1 MEDSISHTDAPNAF
15 RSNQLNELGQKIF
28 LDRYALK
35 DVSKRTLSVGDMVIV
50 CVDDK
55 TGQREIAIVRSM
67 EGNRVTV
74 ELQDSTTLD
83 RLIEHVSK
91 PIETAPEQMMERVAR
106 GIAAVEG
113 EQAEDWYHKFRWLL
127 DGWKFVPAGRILTA
141 AGTDQ
146 QLTFYNCMPPDQE
159 VLTADGYKPI
169 AEVSIG
175 EMVVTH
181 RNRLRRVLHKFERET
196 EEPIYTIKAK
206 KLGYDDLRVTGEH
219 KILAI
224 RSEWV
229 NAHKSRD
236 GLKLQQEP
244 QWIPARELKPGD
256 YLAMPYDGKER
267 PSSSVCIA
275 GYAEC
280 DELWWVGIESIETVD
295 YSGRVLDMEVE
306 EDHSFVSAGLVLSNC
321 YVVPSPKDSRRGIVE
336 TLSQMMEIM
345 SRGGGVGINVSSLRP
360 RHSYVK
366 GVNGRSSGSVSW
378 GALYSFVTG
387 LIEQGGCLTPDTMVF
402 TEEGL
407 LRLDE
412 IVRHEEKGWRDQN
425 LVVMTDEGQRASRQV
440 FNNGIADVLTV
451 STDMG
456 IELTGTPNHK
466 VKVMTDRG
474 PQWKQLS
481 ELQRG
486 DAIMIKLDQHA
497 GKQQE
502 LKKPDIKHH
511 NQDAVELPDVLDED
525 LAFFLGY
532 MAGDGFMTAREGDWR
547 LGVAVSHDSYLIEEM
562 PALIERLFRG
572 THVRVQQK
580 ENDASLNYII
590 SNRAVKEFLIINGL
604 AKTRSAEASIP
615 RLIRQSPPEVVAAF
629 LRGLLEADGSVSHGY
644 PMLVSVSKQLI
655 DETATLLIGLG
666 CPVKVEAQPSGKDHY
681 GDKQIWRLRV
691 HSFKG
696 LENWKAKIGCDPR
709 SRFAVCSNFEP
720 DLTREVSYR
729 LPHPQHW
736 IEPVLSA
743 MALPQIDHRA
753 TGQHIKAIDP
763 ALRRKLLRYLRG
775 DRNLTLS
782 AYAALARSHASFSEH
797 ARPIDDTWFV
807 YVKSVR
813 KAGQSLTLDLE
824 VDDNHTYIA
833 NGMVTHN
840 SRRGALM
847 LILNCWHPD
856 VLEFINSKRDMGKI
870 TNANI
875 SVGITDKF
883 MEAVHQDAD
892 WELVFPDTSDPD
904 YETSWDGNLEKWIAA
919 GKKINVYN
927 TVKARAVWNSIIE
940 SAWASAEPGVFFIE
954 RANKMSN
961 SWYYD
966 AGYLGCTNPC
976 VTGDT
981 LVSTPDGWKRADSI
995 KEGDYIATVLGSG
1008 VVETVEA
1015 HESVP
1020 VFKVTLS
1027 DGAVLRV
1034 TAAHRFHAIK
1044 RGDRV
1049 KGNRKFAQ
1057 IRLDRLEVGD
1067 YVRIAPAL
1075 IPENS
1080 VPDKPMGWLDREY
1093 GFILG
1098 ILLGDGCYTPKMLS
1112 QNRVEIAC
1120 DAREAEWIEM
1130 VEGIMHRAGAITVTQ
1145 KQGRDL
1151 QGDLT
1156 NSLSLKSN
1164 SRKGLASLVKNSL
1177 LSPAFSHEKDIPIEY
1192 INTNS
1197 DFLAGLLD
1205 GLWSTDGNVNLSGDH
1220 PLLRFKTS
1228 SEKLAQSV
1236 RRILLMFGIHGRI
1249 AHSQRAPHSI
1259 DGREIRNDRPV
1270 FEVIVSGSGIKTFA
1284 ERVGITHPQKADK
1297 LKQAQIEFALTGNTW
1312 AAQIKSIDPVGSE
1325 AVYDLYEPQSDTWI
1339 TDGVVNQGCGEQP
1352 LPGFGVCNLGAINLS
1367 KFVRDGDVAWDDL
1380 GEAVRCSVRFLDNV
1394 IDATPY
1400 FFDENF
1406 AQQKSERRVGLNTM
1420 GLAEMLIRLGIRYG
1434 SDESVAFIERL
1445 YLFIATESY
1454 RASSEIAAEKGSF
1467 SAFDADKFLQ
1477 SGYMQ
1482 TMPEE
1487 IRQMVREKGMR
1498 NVTLLTQ
1505 APNGCVTPD
1514 TLVFANGAL
1523 RPIATLGDADGEQWQ
1538 SISITTHSD
1547 TGSKSAD
1554 KFYVNG
1560 LREVAEITTA
1570 RGFRLAATLHHRV
1583 RVIDCDGSYEWRQ
1596 MGELQPGDTVVMAR
1610 GGLSHAAS
1618 PRLLPVPTEN
1628 QRVSLRLPD
1637 AMTTDLAELLGFYTG
1652 DGYLKDRRGLGIAV
1666 DARDEDVVGKLQ
1678 ELIGRVF
1685 DLDARIDDTG
1695 RNCLMVWAGSYF
1707 IPRWMRANGLA
1718 KSNAFDARIPEAVLA
1733 GGAQTVA
1740 AFLRGLFESDGSIS
1754 NGVVTFVT
1762 ASERLAGEVQIALL
1776 GLGIVSTRRSLEPG
1790 EGRYGES
1797 LRHEVRLLN
1806 SAEVLRFRE
1815 QVGFASKRKQ
1825 ALLDQC
1831 VDRGSRA
1838 DSIPSALLRKI
1849 YVESEGLP
1857 TGIRQEIASAIRCGM
1872 TQQRW
1877 RDLASENPAL
1887 GRLPSA
1893 HLLDGR
1899 LFFDSVASIDLNH
1912 SLTFDLSVPDT
1923 NTYVANGIVA
1933 HNTIGTMVGTSTG
1946 IEPFYFWSYYRKSRL
1961 GQHEERVGV
1970 MEEWQQ
1976 SHPKEELPQFFV
1988 TAMDLAPE
1996 EHVKVQAAIQRWVDS
2011 SISKCVTGDTLV
2023 LTANGLMPI
2032 EEISDMRQPDEF
2044 QSLEIEVITPSGIE
2058 KTDAFYYGGMRET
2071 RRVSLSFGYEI
2082 EGTLNHRVHVLN
2094 PDGSIGF
2101 ARFDDLAIGDTVVL
2115 YSGQKIFGPSGQTLP
2130 VYSGAWN
2137 TNAKSIR
2144 FPEKMSPELAY
2155 VLGCITSEG
2164 CIAQNFV
2171 SISNSDRSL
2180 LEKLSVLFEELFDL
2194 ESSIYEDK
2202 RRERL
2207 FSLQVNS
2214 RPLKNWLLN
2223 DLGLEAGAEN
2233 KIIPSCI
2240 LRASREEIEAFLRGL
2255 MLDAYMTLDGR
2266 MFGIGL
2272 ATRKLIRQLQ
2282 TLLLNFGVLSR
2293 MHRSAER
2300 AWALTVAGD
2309 SLDILATFIEFDDA
2323 WKAERLARRNE
2334 GRTIKRLNYSELMP
2348 SHLTAELR
2356 ISQLSSSKSLRS
2368 LYRGDTP
2375 EYQRA
2380 RISLNRGSRLSRET
2394 ASLLHEHFDD
2404 VGSDYADRFFEKD
2417 QSGCVYIQVEAV
2429 ERRVAEVFDLSV
2441 PGSHTFI
2448 ANGLGNHNTCNL
2460 PSSYT
2465 VDQTREVYEL
2475 LYRLGCKGGT
2485 IYRDGSRDVQVLNL
2499 KEEDKRVSEKAREET
2514 EAKIATDDSS
2524 EMVKSNGGLQP
2535 KVRPRP
2541 YKRRGYTVS
2550 KATPSGTAHI
2560 TMNEDEE
2567 GQPFEV
2573 FLEIGKA
2580 GSDIKAMAEAMG
2592 RLMSLILR
2600 MASPV
2605 SPIERVSEIVKQI
2618 TGIGGARSYGFGK
2631 RRVLSLPDAVG
2642 QALAENYMGVTS
2654 GSEEA
2659 GQGAEMGVE
2668 NAGAA
2673 TKQKEIA
2680 MHSASADLCPHCG
2693 DSAFVRIEGCQTCYA
2708 CGYSEC

>member
-1 MEDSISHTDAPNAF
+1 MATRSVGEIRKSNGQAMEEAISHTNAPDQS

-35 DVSKRTLSVGDMVIV
+35 DVTKRTLAVGDMVIV

-55 TGQREIAIVRSM
+55 TGQREIGTVRSM
-67 EGNRVTV
+67 EGSRVTV

-113 EQAEDWYHKFRWLL
+113 EQAEDWYHNFRWLL

-146 QLTFYNCMPPDQE
+146 QLTFYNCFAWETPVHTREGVFPIGSLRGEHDVLSEGGMFRPAVFQSYGKQYLWEVTLENGSRLFATADHQWVVTKPKGGTE
-159 VLTADGYKPI
+159 RVLTTELEGNRIPVNPRPKPI
-169 AEVSIG
+169 RDSHFVAGLNHGIVFGDGSMQKKGSAHVELFG
-175 EMVVTH
+175 EKQQIAPLLTGNAYTVHATG
-181 RNRLRRVLHKFERET
+181 RLPEHV
-196 EEPIYTIKAK
+196 
-206 KLGYDDLRVTGEH
+206 RVTGFPREYKGLPDADAPPSYWYGFVMGLIATDGYVDSRGH
-219 KILAI
+219 VMFHNRSREVLERIAEGMLHTGFVPGRIIETRRFSPFDGEEKPCYKLTILKA
-224 RSEWV
+224 SV
-229 NAHKSRD
+229 SPD
-236 GLKLQQEP
+236 DLL
-244 QWIPARELKPGD
+244 RELHRSHFVNSPEGHTATLKVISVKPTDRYEEVFCCVEMETHTITVGHG
-256 YLAMPYDGKER
+256 YLTGQ
-267 PSSSVCIA
+267 
-275 GYAEC
+275 
-280 DELWWVGIESIETVD
+280 
-295 YSGRVLDMEVE
+295 
-306 EDHSFVSAGLVLSNC
+306 C

-412 IVRHEEKGWRDQN
+412 IVRHEEKGWRDHR
-425 LVVMTDEGQRASRQV
+425 LVVMTDEGRRASRHA

-456 IELTGTPNHK
+456 VELTGTPNHK

-474 PQWKQLS
+474 QQWKELS
-481 ELQRG
+481 ELQSG
-486 DAIMIKLDQHA
+486 DAIIIKLGQHA
-497 GKQQE
+497 GKQQR

-511 NQDAVELPDVLDED
+511 NQDAVRLPDVLDEE

-532 MAGDGFMTAREGDWR
+532 MAGDGFMTSREGDWR
-547 LGVAVSHDSYLIEEM
+547 LGVAVSHNSYLIEEM
-562 PALIERLFRG
+562 PALIERLFSG
-572 THVRVQQK
+572 AEVRTQQK
-580 ENDASLNYII
+580 ENDASLTYIV

-604 AKTRSAEASIP
+604 AKTRSAKASIP
-615 RLIRQSPPEVVAAF
+615 RLIRQSPPQVVAAF
-629 LRGLLEADGSVSHGY
+629 LRGLFEADGGLSHGY
-644 PMLVSVSKQLI
+644 PMLTSSSKQLI

-666 CPVKVEAQPSGKDHY
+666 CPVKIEAQAAGEGHY

-696 LENWKAKIGCDPR
+696 LEKWKAMVGCNAR
-709 SRFAVCSNFEP
+709 SRFAVCSNFDPE
-720 DLTREVSYR
+720 LTREVSYR

-736 IEPVLSA
+736 IEPALSA
-743 MALPQIDHRA
+743 TALPQIDHRA
-753 TGQHIKAIDP
+753 MGQRIKSIDSK
-763 ALRRKLLRYLRG
+763 LRRKLLRYLRG
-775 DRNLTLS
+775 DRHLTLS
-782 AYAALARSHASFSEH
+782 VYVSLAQSHEAFAEYAK
-797 ARPIDDTWFV
+797 PVDDTWFV
-807 YVKSVR
+807 YVKGVR

-883 MEAVHQDAD
+883 MDAVHQDAD

-904 YETSWDGNLEKWIAA
+904 YETAWDGNLEKWIAA
-919 GKKINVYN
+919 GKKVNVYN
-927 TVKARAVWNSIIE
+927 TVKARTVWNSIIE

-966 AGYLGCTNPC
+966 TGYLGCTNPC

-981 LVSTPDGWKRADSI
+981 LVSVEQGYVPARCLQEGMKIRTPAGLKPIEKVFNNGPQRIYRIEFSDGGYLKCTADHKLKVVREKKYVWVPTSDL
-995 KEGDYIATVLGSG
+995 KEGDKVLIAANESFGSRRSLPA
-1008 VVETVEA
+1008 EA
-1015 HESVP
+1015 LEHIE
-1020 VFKVTLS
+1020 
-1027 DGAVLRV
+1027 
-1034 TAAHRFHAIK
+1034 K
-1044 RGDRV
+1044 RGL
-1049 KGNRKFAQ
+1049 N
-1057 IRLDRLEVGD
+1057 VGD
-1067 YVRIAPAL
+1067 YY
-1075 IPENS
+1075 
-1080 VPDKPMGWLDREY
+1080 DRNL
-1093 GFILG
+1093 GFAVG
-1098 ILLGDGCYTPKMLS
+1098 VVLGDGSFRKLD
-1112 QNRVEIAC
+1112 NRNSHAYQCSISFGAHEEAWFNHFVSLMERMNIHTHQTLVEKQIPRSDGTVVA
-1120 DAREAEWIEM
+1120 
-1130 VEGIMHRAGAITVTQ
+1130 HRAIRLECYKLATLLAKVGLEPNIKGPQ
-1145 KQGRDL
+1145 KTLPTDFM
-1151 QGDLT
+1151 
-1156 NSLSLKSN
+1156 
-1164 SRKGLASLVKNSL
+1164 AM
-1177 LSPAFSHEKDIPIEY
+1177 EKE
-1192 INTNS
+1192 
-1197 DFLAGLLD
+1197 FLAGVLD
-1205 GLWSTDGNVNLSGDH
+1205 GLFSTDGSVSMKQDN
-1220 PLLRFKTS
+1220 PMLRFHTS
-1228 SEKLAQSV
+1228 SYELAQQV
-1236 RRILLMFGIHGRI
+1236 RMLLLQFGIHGRI
-1249 AHSQRAPHSI
+1249 YRAEREEELVY
-1259 DGREIRNDRPV
+1259 DGRSMYGTGEKYDVILMNEGIPRFYSEIGLSHPEKAKRLKEVVENWHYIGGTWTASVVSIRQMED
-1270 FEVIVSGSGIKTFA
+1270 FE
-1284 ERVGITHPQKADK
+1284 E
-1297 LKQAQIEFALTGNTW
+1297 
-1312 AAQIKSIDPVGSE
+1312 
-1325 AVYDLYEPQSDTWI
+1325 VYDVYEPSTLTWV
-1339 TDGVVNQGCGEQP
+1339 TNGYVSFDCGEQP

-1367 KFVRDGDVAWDDL
+1367 KFVREGDVAWDDL
-1380 GEAVRCSVRFLDNV
+1380 GQAVRYSVRFLDNV

-1434 SDESVAFIERL
+1434 SDESVDFIERL

-1454 RASSEIAAEKGSF
+1454 RASAEIAAEKGPF
-1467 SAFDADKFLQ
+1467 PMFDADKFLQ

-1505 APNGCVTPD
+1505 APNGCVAPD
-1514 TLVFANGAL
+1514 TLVFADGAL
-1523 RPIATLGDADGEQWQ
+1523 RPIAALGDADGEQWQ

-1547 TGSKSAD
+1547 TGAKSAD

-1560 LREVAEITTA
+1560 LREVAEVTTG

-1583 RVIDCDGSYEWRQ
+1583 RIIDADGNYEWRQ

-1610 GGLSHAAS
+1610 GGLGRAES

-1628 QRVSLRLPD
+1628 GRVNLKLPE
-1637 AMTTDLAELLGFYTG
+1637 AMTTELAELLGFYTG

-1666 DARDEDVVGKLQ
+1666 DARDEDAVGRLQ
-1678 ELIGRVF
+1678 EVIGRVF
-1685 DLDARIDDTG
+1685 NLDARIEDTG
-1695 RNCLMVWAGSYF
+1695 RNCLIVWAGSYF
-1707 IPRWMRANGLA
+1707 IPRWMRANDLA

-1733 GGAQTVA
+1733 GGARTTA

-1754 NGVVTFVT
+1754 NGVVTLVT
-1762 ASERLAGEVQIALL
+1762 ASERLAREVQIALL
-1776 GLGIVSTRRSLEPG
+1776 GLGIVSTRRSIEPG

-1797 LRHEVRLLN
+1797 LRHEVRLTG
-1806 SAEVLRFRE
+1806 SAEVLCFRE
-1815 QVGFASKRKQ
+1815 RVGFASKRKQ

-1831 VDRGSRA
+1831 EDRGSRA
-1838 DSIPSALLRKI
+1838 DSIPSALLRKL
-1849 YVESEGLP
+1849 YAESEGLP
-1857 TGIRQEIASAIRCGM
+1857 TAVRQEIASAIRSGM

-1877 RDLASENPAL
+1877 RDLASANPAL

-1899 LFFDSVASIDLNH
+1899 LFFDSVASIALDH
-1912 SLTFDLSVPDT
+1912 SFTFDLSVPDT
-1923 NTYVANGIVA
+1923 NTYVANGVVA

-1970 MEEWQQ
+1970 MEEWQNA
-1976 SHPKEELPQFFV
+1976 HPKEELPSYFV

-2011 SISKCVTGDTLV
+2011 SISK
-2023 LTANGLMPI
+2023 
-2032 EEISDMRQPDEF
+2032 
-2044 QSLEIEVITPSGIE
+2044 
-2058 KTDAFYYGGMRET
+2058 
-2071 RRVSLSFGYEI
+2071 
-2082 EGTLNHRVHVLN
+2082 
-2094 PDGSIGF
+2094 
-2101 ARFDDLAIGDTVVL
+2101 
-2115 YSGQKIFGPSGQTLP
+2115 
-2130 VYSGAWN
+2130 
-2137 TNAKSIR
+2137 
-2144 FPEKMSPELAY
+2144 
-2155 VLGCITSEG
+2155 TS
-2164 CIAQNFV
+2164 
-2171 SISNSDRSL
+2171 
-2180 LEKLSVLFEELFDL
+2180 
-2194 ESSIYEDK
+2194 
-2202 RRERL
+2202 
-2207 FSLQVNS
+2207 
-2214 RPLKNWLLN
+2214 
-2223 DLGLEAGAEN
+2223 
-2233 KIIPSCI
+2233 
-2240 LRASREEIEAFLRGL
+2240 
-2255 MLDAYMTLDGR
+2255 
-2266 MFGIGL
+2266 
-2272 ATRKLIRQLQ
+2272 
-2282 TLLLNFGVLSR
+2282 
-2293 MHRSAER
+2293 
-2300 AWALTVAGD
+2300 
-2309 SLDILATFIEFDDA
+2309 
-2323 WKAERLARRNE
+2323 
-2334 GRTIKRLNYSELMP
+2334 
-2348 SHLTAELR
+2348 
-2356 ISQLSSSKSLRS
+2356 
-2368 LYRGDTP
+2368 
-2375 EYQRA
+2375 
-2380 RISLNRGSRLSRET
+2380 
-2394 ASLLHEHFDD
+2394 
-2404 VGSDYADRFFEKD
+2404 
-2417 QSGCVYIQVEAV
+2417 
-2429 ERRVAEVFDLSV
+2429 
-2441 PGSHTFI
+2441 
-2448 ANGLGNHNTCNL
+2448 NL
-2460 PSSYT
+2460 PASYT
-2465 VDQTREVYEL
+2465 VEQTAEIYEL

-2485 IYRDGSRDVQVLNL
+2485 VYRDGSRDVQVLNL
-2499 KEEDKRVSEKAREET
+2499 KEEDKRVSEKATEEK
-2514 EAKIATDDSS
+2514 EVKADDSS

-2573 FLEIGKA
+2573 FVEIGKA

-2592 RLMSLILR
+2592 RLMSLVLR

-2605 SPIERVSEIVKQI
+2605 SPIERVREIVKQI

-2642 QALAENYMGVTS
+2642 QALAENYMGVAS

-2668 NAGAA
+2668 IAQS
-2673 TKQKEIA
+2673 KQKEID
-2680 MHSASADLCPHCG
+2680 MHSASADLCPTCG
-2693 DSAFVRIEGCQTCYA
+2693 DSAFVRVEGCQTCYA